1 MNYKDN
7 DMSFYQNQ
15 IGSVVTGLKSKA
27 HPTNKTSDQLYNKY
41 SNPKIVPHV
50 GKTMEAVVTGITVNP
65 LIGSYIVLDVYTEDG
80 VIKAYD
86 LLDCPGVPYTVNE
99 ERKRRYMTIL
109 GTCKKTINK
118 ALTNP
123 YALSASLGAMWGN
136 RIKHQNKLLELTVQ
150 PYLSENTTNVYFA
163 VLDANVVD
171 VH

>member
-1 MNYKDN
+1 
-7 DMSFYQNQ
+7 MSFYKNK
-15 IGSVVTGLKSKA
+15 IESVVTGLTSKA
-27 HPTNKTSDQLYNKY
+27 HPTTKTSDELYDKY
-41 SNPKIVPHV
+41 SNPKLVPHI

-65 LIGSYIVLDVYTEDG
+65 LIGSYIVLDVYTDDG
-80 VIKAYD
+80 VVKAYD
-86 LLDCPGVPYTVNE
+86 LLDCPGIPNSVNE

-136 RIKHQNKLLELTVQ
+136 RIKHQNKLLKLTVQ
-150 PYLSENTTNVYFA
+150 PYLSETTTNVYFA
-163 VLDANVVD
+163 VLDAKVVD